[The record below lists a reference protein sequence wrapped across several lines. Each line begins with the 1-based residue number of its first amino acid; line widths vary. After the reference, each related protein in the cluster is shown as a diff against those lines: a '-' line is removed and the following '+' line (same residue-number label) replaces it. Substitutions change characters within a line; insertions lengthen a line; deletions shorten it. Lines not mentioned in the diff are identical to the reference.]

1 MRNHDRLTSVLL
13 GALGIYVAI
22 EGYSLKLGVLNKPK
36 PGFLVFWAGMILFGL
51 SLLLFIQTFV
61 SKYEMTGSIWKGV
74 KWQRGVKLNLIL
86 IGYIL
91 FFHTLGFAIST
102 FLMLILI
109 CKSLDSQRW
118 GTAFLLSIT
127 ATLLS
132 LVIFGYFLEVR
143 FPPGLLKGW
152 Y

>member
-1 MRNHDRLTSVLL
+1 MKNHDRLTSILL
-13 GALGIYVAI
+13 GTLGIYIAI
-22 EGYSLKLGVLNKPK
+22 EGYYLELGALNKPK
-36 PGFLVFWAGMILFGL
+36 PGFLVFWAGIILFGL

-61 SKYEMTGSIWKGV
+61 SKYEITGSIWKGV
-74 KWQRGVKLNLIL
+74 KWQRGIKLNLIL

-91 FFHTLGFAIST
+91 SFHALGFAVST

-109 CKSLDSQRW
+109 CKSLDSQKW
-118 GTAFLLSIT
+118 GTALLLSVT

-132 LVIFGYFLEVR
+132 LLVFGYFLEVQ
-143 FPPGLLKGW
+143 FPRGLLKGW